1 MDIISIQKFS
11 EFIIKALPK
20 VSQPNTIASFAFSPE
35 NSLPVKEL
43 NFLTNEFEK
52 SFYWEKPSERFFIAA
67 LGDLLSITEPGIGRF
82 ALIEKKIRQLKA
94 NFINNWN
101 DFGQV
106 SFPLFVG
113 AMKFSSEGEKG
124 LWENY
129 YDSNWFIPHIL
140 ITGKDLEIKIIYNFL
155 ISPKASQE
163 KLISDFNYRISQL
176 SKMAKKTSEQTNTLP
191 PVSSISGNS
200 QKDKKKWME
209 AVKKAINEIEF
220 DKVKKVVLSRKVEIE
235 LKWEPDISH
244 IIEHL
249 HQKYPEC
256 YLFLFHSGKSSFFGA
271 SPEKLIKLSSGW
283 IEADALAGSAPRGN
297 DETEDLKYAKDLQNS
312 IKDLIEH
319 AAVKD
324 YIIKQFSS
332 LADEVYYEESPKI
345 KKLNNIQHLW
355 TPVKAKLKSVQ
366 KMFPILE
373 NLHPTPAVC
382 GIPKTEALDTI
393 KKLEDYPRGLYS
405 GIIGWFNFDAE
416 AEFSVAIRSA
426 LLKGKKLFIF
436 AGGGIVDGSNP
447 AIEFQETELKLK
459 PIFSLFE
466 NANKK

>member
-1 MDIISIQKFS
+1 
-11 EFIIKALPK
+11 
-20 VSQPNTIASFAFSPE
+20 
-35 NSLPVKEL
+35 
-43 NFLTNEFEK
+43 
-52 SFYWEKPSERFFIAA
+52 
-67 LGDLLSITEPGIGRF
+67 
-82 ALIEKKIRQLKA
+82 
-94 NFINNWN
+94 
-101 DFGQV
+101 
-106 SFPLFVG
+106 
-113 AMKFSSEGEKG
+113 
-124 LWENY
+124 
-129 YDSNWFIPHIL
+129 
-140 ITGKDLEIKIIYNFL
+140 
-155 ISPKASQE
+155 
-163 KLISDFNYRISQL
+163 
-176 SKMAKKTSEQTNTLP
+176 MAKKTSDQTNTLP
-191 PVSSISGNS
+191 PVNSISGNS

-209 AVKKAINEIEF
+209 AVKKAIDEIEF

-235 LKWEPDISH
+235 LKWEPNISY
-244 IIEHL
+244 IIEQL

-271 SPEKLIKLSSGW
+271 SPEKLIKLSFGW

-297 DETEDLKYAKDLQNS
+297 DETEDLKYEKDLQNS
-312 IKDLIEH
+312 TKDIIEH
-319 AAVKD
+319 TAVKD

-332 LADEVYYEESPKI
+332 LADELYYEESPKI
-345 KKLNNIQHLW
+345 KKLSNIQHLW
-355 TPVKAKLKSVQ
+355 TPVRAKLKSVQ
-366 KMFPILE
+366 KMFSILE

-405 GIIGWFNFDAE
+405 GIIGWFNFDSE

-466 NANKK
+466 HADLK